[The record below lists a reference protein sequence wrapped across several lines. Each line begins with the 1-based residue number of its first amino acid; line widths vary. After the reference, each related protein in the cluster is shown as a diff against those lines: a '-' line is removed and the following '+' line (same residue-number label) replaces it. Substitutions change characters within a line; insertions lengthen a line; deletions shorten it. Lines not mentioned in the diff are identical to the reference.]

1 MLGETPLPSGPK
13 SVFDYMSEKD
23 KERIQKIASNLAS
36 GKDPSTS
43 TSRSDY
49 VDAPS
54 SNTSARLEPSIAQA
68 ALKGFQPFPSDP
80 VKQARYTTYLQS
92 QACADGSVPALQ
104 PLLGQNPVEFANE
117 MEDYAKAA
125 SLFKPMSAAMAGRF
139 TSATVLEMGPRVVEG
154 LHQPSQAELE
164 ASERRKQEEE
174 EQNAK
179 ADPKVNAA
187 KLGMYGPLTREV
199 RPWVPAKLLCKRF
212 GVKEPDVNMDVLKEP
227 VQQSQQS
234 FTQPEFTAS
243 SSSAPVDVS
252 TPHHKSDG
260 PRDITNIGLGEDE
273 TQAKDVLTYQR
284 PSMDIFKAIFASD
297 DEDEGD
303 EEGNEAEE
311 EQDENTKGKGFT
323 NATIIFDDT
332 PVDPDTFKP
341 TFIPRDGKTKKS
353 KEEKQKDKK
362 DKKEKKKRD
371 KDKKGVLVSFE
382 LDEDGRP
389 EGSEVRKHNKDR
401 PSKKRRKD
409 DGDKGNGVIDDQ
421 AIKVDKPPSA
431 PQAPAPSLQDA
442 GVLPNKGRKRAVD
455 FMD

>member
-13 SVFDYMSEKD
+13 SVFDFMSEKD

-36 GKDPSTS
+36 GKEPSPS
-43 TSRSDY
+43 TSRSNY

-54 SNTSARLEPSIAQA
+54 SSTPARLEPSVAQA

-80 VKQARYTTYLQS
+80 VKQVRYTTYLQS
-92 QACADGSVPALQ
+92 QACTDGSAPSLQ
-104 PLLGQNPVEFANE
+104 SLPGQNPVEFANE

-139 TSATVLEMGPRVVEG
+139 TSASVLEMGPRVVEG

-187 KLGMYGPLTREV
+187 KLGMYGSLTREV

-212 GVKEPDVNMDVLKEP
+212 GVREPDVSMDVPKESMQ
-227 VQQSQQS
+227 QQSQPS
-234 FTQPEFTAS
+234 FKQPEFTAS
-243 SSSAPVDVS
+243 SSSAPADLS
-252 TPHHKSDG
+252 TPHHRSGDG
-260 PRDITNIGLGEDE
+260 PRDITNIGLGGDE
-273 TQAKDVLTYQR
+273 TQATDVLTYQR

-303 EEGNEAEE
+303 EEVEGEQADD
-311 EQDENTKGKGFT
+311 QDEITQGKGFT
-323 NATIIFDDT
+323 NAAIIFDDT

-341 TFIPRDGKTKKS
+341 TFIPRDGKVKKS
-353 KEEKQKDKK
+353 KEGKHKDKK
-362 DKKEKKKRD
+362 DKKEKKKKD

-382 LDEDGRP
+382 MDEGGRP
-389 EGSEVRKHNKDR
+389 EGTEERKH
-401 PSKKRRKD
+401 KKIDPLRSGGRMMVI
-409 DGDKGNGVIDDQ
+409 KGTG
-421 AIKVDKPPSA
+421 
-431 PQAPAPSLQDA
+431 SLTTKRWKSIIRLM
-442 GVLPNKGRKRAVD
+442 LPMLEYPLRAYKMLECPTKLVKEL
-455 FMD
+455 